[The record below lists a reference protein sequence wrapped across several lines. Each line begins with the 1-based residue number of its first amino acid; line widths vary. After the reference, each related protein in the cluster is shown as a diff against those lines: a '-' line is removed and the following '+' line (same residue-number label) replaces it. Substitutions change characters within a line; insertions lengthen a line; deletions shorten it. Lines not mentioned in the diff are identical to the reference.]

1 MLNIEKNVPQPHQ
14 YLATGGFP
22 GSLSGQIFT
31 MILMDQM
38 IEMTINKS
46 SKVVGLTGATDKKGA
61 SERWMQVNHFLAAL
75 KQHLDLKIQRG
86 QLRQHAEFSSIRMK
100 KDEGHVKRVVAGVK
114 LWVPDMWKK
123 EQPLVNVCDGTIA
136 FDEMVQNVLSAR
148 KPGEDATTMISH
160 DLPPQVLMLLIK
172 KGRNTMTQ

>member
-31 MILMDQM
+31 MITMDQM
-38 IEMTINKS
+38 IEMTINKPP
-46 SKVVGLTGATDKKGA
+46 KVVGLTGATEKKGA

-86 QLRQHAEFSSIRMK
+86 QLSQHAEFSSIRMK
-100 KDEGHVKRVVAGVK
+100 KDEDHVKRVVAGIK

-148 KPGEDATTMISH
+148 KPGEDATTTISH
-160 DLPPQVLMLLIK
+160 DLPPQVLLLIK
-172 KGRNTMTQ
+172 KRQNTMTQ